1 MDRNF
6 NFPNVY
12 ISHRLTTYF
21 PQFSNVSGIHIT
33 GKQAS
38 LTKRF
43 SNSQD
48 ALNALPL
55 WDAIIVD
62 LLNLTFSQTLGLKPT
77 WMVYAIRR
85 CTSSFA
91 YIKNST

>member
-55 WDAIIVD
+55 
-62 LLNLTFSQTLGLKPT
+62 
-77 WMVYAIRR
+77 
-85 CTSSFA
+85 
-91 YIKNST
+91 